1 MDKEM
6 PSSLLQQP
14 KRLIYTTCWAALLAV
29 LLGVT
34 LYVIW
39 RRVWPPHQGDEGLKE
54 GFQNVRGGLP
64 FLNPDTQI
72 ETPNELIF
80 LPEDTLRALESSQ
93 NEARDEFH
101 YRLGKQP
108 ELTPVDTCPGNYAQ
122 SKLVER
128 PGELVI
134 NSRAVGGIPDFEAK
148 YNEALKPAGVWRMD
162 SPATDY
168 ARILNAIPFGAQQ
181 EKEEVCR
188 RIKHPSDID
197 RSDVDDGTEEG
208 CGWLFVPD
216 GDVAGGTLLRES
228 VCLLG
233 GPKGPTLP
241 DSVLKPFM
249 DVGAQWIWKKADAVR
264 REDIKRARRVRDC
277 TTAVGTSGMA
287 FCRPTEDDVKGHGI
301 PYNPITG
308 FPRFN
313 TPVMTGGSAPVEET
327 WSAEGRCRGGVISY
341 NMDTCPK
348 VNGNIVSTC
357 PPAGPINSACVTAVL
372 DAKGFKPEGALRT
385 YRDVSD
391 ADKRP
396 DISLL
401 LLVLREEGG
410 VHMSEADILGVGS
423 TKTVREF
430 TQAIDKIVRFTEV
443 QGISKILRD
452 TAYYMKEGRITA
464 EKAPFGELYFDF
476 CNYYTETASRVA
488 LQPVALACLQQEFRK
503 VGCQSKGSKFPQN
516 MFDKDYV
523 GKSLNQIRADFRE
536 YRQGMVGA
544 QTVAAQR
551 DAVKKCL
558 GIDMVSKEGEKG
570 EACNERGIE
579 YMIFSYD
586 VGRNRTLRYR
596 FKSTEGFVKDARQ
609 SEFNVGR
616 GLKLAEEMAAR
627 MSKEE
632 TNTIPGTGSLQMGYL
647 ARTVFRTRNDLSI
660 TENRWIVRP
669 STYTIRLNDGPVE
682 MTEMLTRTTTPGT
695 KQYLIVVP
703 KIAPSERNTLEVEYV
718 GDPGMTWGNPAIEYV
733 DRNLEQFQLSQAF
746 FDPVIRYDFNNG
758 TMLDIN
764 RLTRIRTDSVVLSN
778 RVATATS
785 SAVAP
790 GGALSGCS
798 VSPIN
803 QQGLTWRVRPTI
815 EGNSVELEGMRVRN
829 GSIHMIMMS
838 VFVPSDSNG
847 AVVYT
852 LTGGPRFTE
861 TLTIGRSSI
870 EYTHSAGE
878 PGYNRIVF
886 DASDL
891 LLDRWIHVAIGY
903 DHADR
908 KEDARIDE
916 QMMSV
921 WVNGKQR
928 MSSGGLAKIVLKGKA
943 QPWETSMTIQ
953 LMSSKFTG
961 HIGWFHVYDQ
971 KTSDLETLIRGDTNT
986 STSASTLEGFQNS
999 GSWKPLT
1006 NSVLSADVCGTG
1018 IEDAPIPVG
1027 RQVDRRG
1034 YTFPEI
1040 DGRAPAA
1047 AVVQQFDKIYD
1058 VFDTTMYRDDGS
1070 EYTQSSLLQDIP
1082 YSPAPASVGY
1092 NGSLLDCHGQCEK
1105 SKECV
1110 AFSYTGTNCKLF
1122 RNVKTLSSSDG
1133 TISVRQVARELPVE
1147 QDKNLLEIINLQQ
1160 SARNAIKQYYGIT
1173 TPKGATSSAENVTT
1187 IDDEPSFINYLSKA
1201 ASNAVSIYE
1210 TMFPPRTNYA
1220 SLVRLGI
1227 APPPTA
1233 TPPVSVE
1240 TAISDYK
1247 STFKTFSELTKL
1259 QNNSQLADH
1268 TNNMRLIITR
1278 YSVED
1283 FKFPSPSA
1291 GPSTS

>member
-1 MDKEM
+1 M

-39 RRVWPPHQGDEGLKE
+39 RRVWPPHQGDEG
-54 GFQNVRGGLP
+54 FQGTVS
-64 FLNPDTQI
+64 
-72 ETPNELIF
+72 
-80 LPEDTLRALESSQ
+80 EDTIRELESSQ

-134 NSRAVGGIPDFEAK
+134 NSRAVGGIPDFEAN
-148 YNEALKPAGVWRMD
+148 YNEALKPAGIWRMD
-162 SPATDY
+162 EPATDY
-168 ARILNAIPFGAQQ
+168 ARILNAIPFGANQ
-181 EKEEVCR
+181 EKQEVCR

-197 RSDVDDGTEEG
+197 RSDADEGIEEG

-249 DVGAQWIWKKADAVR
+249 DVGARWIWKKADAVR

-287 FCRPTEDDVKGHGI
+287 FCRSSEDDVKGYGI

-327 WSAEGRCRGGVISY
+327 WSAEGRCRGGVIS
-341 NMDTCPK
+341 NNIDTCPK
-348 VNGNIVSTC
+348 VNGNIVSAC
-357 PPAGPINSACVTAVL
+357 PPTGPINSACVAAIL
-372 DAKGFKPEGALRT
+372 DAKGFKPEGLLRT

-410 VHMSEADILGVGS
+410 VRLSEADILGERS

-452 TAYYMKEGRITA
+452 TANYMKEGRITA

-503 VGCQSKGSKFPQN
+503 VGCQPKGSKFPQN

-544 QTVAAQR
+544 QTVGVQR
-551 DAVKKCL
+551 DAVGKCL
-558 GIDMVSKEGEKG
+558 GIDLVSKEGEKG

-579 YMIFSYD
+579 YLIFSYD

-616 GLKLAEEMAAR
+616 ALKLADELAAR

-632 TNTIPGTGSLQMGYL
+632 ADTIPGTGSLQMGYL
-647 ARTVFRTRNDLSI
+647 ARTVFRNRSDLSI

-682 MTEMLTRTTTPGT
+682 MVEMLTRTITPST
-695 KQYLIVVP
+695 RQYLIVVP
-703 KIAPSERNTLEVEYV
+703 NIAPSDRNELEVEYV

-733 DRNLEQFQLSQAF
+733 DRNLEQFQLPQAF
-746 FDPVIRYDFNNG
+746 FDPVIRYDFNKG
-758 TMLDIN
+758 TMSDN
-764 RLTRIRTDSVVLSN
+764 NGLTKIRTESVVLSN
-778 RVATATS
+778 RVAATPS
-785 SAVAP
+785 SAAAT
-790 GGALSGCS
+790 GGTLSGCIM
-798 VSPIN
+798 SPSN

-815 EGNSVELEGMRVRN
+815 EGNSVELEGMRMRN

-861 TLTIGRSSI
+861 TLAIRRSSI
-870 EYTHSAGE
+870 EYTHSAAE

-886 DASDL
+886 EASEIL
-891 LLDRWIHVAIGY
+891 VDRWIHMAVGY

-921 WVNGKQR
+921 WVNGKQL
-928 MSSGGLAKIVLKGKA
+928 MSSGGPAKIVLKGRA

-953 LMSSKFTG
+953 LMSSKFMG

-971 KTSDLETLIRGDTNT
+971 ETSDLEDLIRGDTNA

-999 GSWKPLT
+999 GSWKPLIQ
-1006 NSVLSADVCGTG
+1006 SVLSADVCGKG
-1018 IEDAPIPVG
+1018 IGDPPIPLG
-1027 RQVDRRG
+1027 RPLDRRA

-1040 DGRAPAA
+1040 DGRAPTTARLY
-1047 AVVQQFDKIYD
+1047 FDQIYD
-1058 VFDTTMYRDDGS
+1058 VFDTKMYRDDGS
-1070 EYTQSSLLQDIP
+1070 EYTQSSLLQDIA
-1082 YSPAPASVGY
+1082 YSSAPASA
-1092 NGSLLDCHGQCEK
+1092 GSLLDCHNECKK
-1105 SKECV
+1105 SEECV

-1122 RNVKTLSSSDG
+1122 RNTKTLSPSAG
-1133 TISVRQVARELPVE
+1133 TLSVSQPGRELPVT
-1147 QDKNLLEIINLQQ
+1147 QDKNLLETLKLQQ
-1160 SARNAIKQYYGIT
+1160 SARDAIKQYYGIS
-1173 TPKGATSSAENVTT
+1173 TPKGASSSAENVTKM
-1187 IDDEPSFINYLSKA
+1187 DDEPSFINYLSKA

-1220 SLVRLGI
+1220 SLVRLGMT
-1227 APPPTA
+1227 PPPTA

-1259 QNNSQLADH
+1259 QNNSQLVDH
-1268 TNNMRLIITR
+1268 TNNMRLIIKR

-1291 GPSTS
+1291 GSSVSLAT